1 MKRYLTEVVFLTM
14 AVIFLG
20 GVFTACSLLTKQETT
35 TSNIPSAETLT
46 AACNAGKAQTPPI
59 RAGSCDD
66 FDLVQSGCIGLT
78 NQPLVP
84 ASALIACTA
93 NGYVTSGNWT
103 RE

>member
-1 MKRYLTEVVFLTM
+1 MKRLLPILLATGLL
-14 AVIFLG
+14 AG
-20 GVFTACSLLTKQETT
+20 CSLLTKQETT